1 MHSCRDQK
9 TIDIE
14 NRANYVALAQRW
26 EVLDVTIQIP
36 EEEMSKSIPVY
47 MEDSEDEGD
56 CGLSSPDNQT
66 EKTGNPRNTDEP
78 SSVENPEKSQPSD
91 SNLTGDCCGVN
102 CSQGESTGSA
112 VTDVQHSPHVQ
123 AALPRSQCGGSQVE
137 SSGDD
142 GQCSGEACDHINGRV
157 PSSSSLQSQGD
168 PQTGSGKR
176 CSCHCRQKS
185 SSGVLDEEGQAL
197 LNILEFPSKVLWA
210 VQMYSNLPKCMCAC
224 NTSLSLFKAL
234 LVPLINC

>member
-1 MHSCRDQK
+1 MYACRDQK

-47 MEDSEDEGD
+47 MEDSEDEED
-56 CGLSSPDNQT
+56 CGLSSPDDQT

-78 SSVENPEKSQPSD
+78 SSVENSEKSQTSD
-91 SNLTGDCCGVN
+91 SALTVGCGGVN
-102 CSQGESTGSA
+102 CSEGESTGSA

-137 SSGDD
+137 SSED
-142 GQCSGEACDHINGRV
+142 GGLCSSDVCDHVNGRV
-157 PSSSSLQSQGD
+157 ASSSSLQSQGD
-168 PQTGSGKR
+168 AQSVSGRR
-176 CSCHCRQKS
+176 CGCHCRQKS

-197 LNILEFPSKVLWA
+197 LNILEFPSKVSMGCSSIVLKST
-210 VQMYSNLPKCMCAC
+210 QMCVCL
-224 NTSLSLFKAL
+224 
-234 LVPLINC
+234 